1 MTDSLAEI
9 RPGIPARPIGDGP
22 DGHCLWPAMKA
33 IPNEFLELYYP
44 LRIEEYNT
52 VADSGGPGMY
62 RGGNAQRIFWRFLEE
77 GTISIHDD
85 RWLSKPW
92 GVLGGE
98 PGARS
103 TKTLVR
109 YSQNKDDPPRE
120 ALGSKQDH
128 IKVSNGDVLEWVT
141 WGGGG
146 WKDPLQRDPEVVA
159 LEVRRRLVT
168 VEGAK
173 RYGVVLRSDLAVD
186 EEGTKKLRDEMK
198 AVRKPGN
205 DADVFNRGGTW
216 EELKANCLED
226 TGLPPPKAPWDVPL
240 RGPMTQLPYFKT
252 WKKDHELDANH

>member
-1 MTDSLAEI
+1 
-9 RPGIPARPIGDGP
+9 
-22 DGHCLWPAMKA
+22 MKA
-33 IPNEFLELYYP
+33 IPNEFLEQYYP

-52 VADSGGPGMY
+52 VADSGGPGLY

-109 YSQNKDDPPRE
+109 YSQHQDDPPRE

-128 IKVSNGDVLEWVT
+128 IKVSNGDVLEWIT

-146 WKDPLQRDPEVVA
+146 WGEPLERDPEAVA
-159 LEVRRRLVT
+159 LEVRRKLVT
-168 VEGAK
+168 AEGAR
-173 RYGVVLRSDLAVD
+173 RYGVVLRSDSSVD
-186 EEGTKKLRDEMK
+186 EDGTRELRDKIK
-198 AVRKPGN
+198 ASESHQAKPEI
-205 DADVFNRGGTW
+205 FNRGGTW
-216 EELKANCLED
+216 EELKANCLKE
-226 TGLPPPKAPWDVPL
+226 TGLPPPKAPWEVPL
-240 RGPMTQLPYFKT
+240 RGPMTQLPHFKK
-252 WKKDHELDANH
+252 WKSDHDRQIGH